1 MADRREGLRTLR
13 RRGRGGD
20 EARPSYPAHWE
31 ADIALRD
38 GSAAHLR
45 PILPTDADA
54 LQDFHQRQ
62 SEHSRYLR
70 FFAPMPRLSPR
81 DLERFTH
88 VDHSDRVAFVVLAG
102 AEIIAVGRYDRTEPH
117 SAEVAF
123 NVSDSRQGT
132 GLASVLLEHLAAAA
146 RERGINRFTA
156 EVLPQ
161 NTKMIKVFTETG
173 FDVERM
179 LDDGVVMVSFRID
192 PTARSLAVMAER
204 EHRAEARAMERLL
217 HPESVLLLGV
227 SSRGDSAGGRF
238 LSALET
244 SGYDGT
250 VHVVSRDALELRGH
264 RTWAKVSDVPG
275 AVDLAVIALRP
286 EACLDAIE
294 ECAEIGVRSVVIP
307 TEGFTD
313 VESGDRGAGAAGAS
327 LQRELVVRAR
337 RHGMRLLGP
346 GSLGFLRT
354 GEHAISL
361 SLAPTMPRPGRV
373 ALAGQSSALS
383 AMLLAGTDTRGIG
396 LHEFV
401 GAGNR
406 ADVSL
411 NDTLQHWEDDEQ
423 VGVIGLAL
431 ESMGNPR
438 KFTRIA
444 RRLTRSTPLV
454 VLRPPGSESHR
465 PPGHDVRPS
474 MLPRRALDQVLDSA
488 GVVQTQGVD
497 HLLDVVDA
505 IDRQGLPLGRR
516 VGLLSNTAA
525 LGSSLRGA
533 ADQAGLDVV
542 ADNRS
547 VPLTADPRLVQRAF
561 TSMAARGEVDLV
573 IAGVLDPLSGD
584 CTEVLRQMA
593 TVARHSEV
601 VLLVCLVSTAD
612 RFGEVQRTVRGDGA
626 LPPVHAT
633 PYAVV
638 RAGAGMLSAALRPQA
653 DDEEPAQREDV
664 DRAAARELV
673 DALLPG
679 PARADAE
686 DTGPD
691 RGAADRSAED
701 RGAVDL
707 GAEDTTA
714 LLAAYGI
721 GLLASRRIAD
731 AEDALSQAAEIGYP
745 VALKSTDPVLRHRAD
760 LGGVRLDIPD
770 AVQLR
775 HAVERM
781 RRDLSYSSAP
791 LEVQRM
797 APAGVPMVVRS
808 VEDPSLGPVVSL
820 SVAGDATDLL
830 EDIAYAI
837 PPFSEG
843 AAARLVD
850 TPASAVKLRGTRGL
864 PPADREALADLVV
877 RIGLLAEDVPELA
890 ALELYPVLVAQDG
903 TTVIGARA
911 RLAPAPNR
919 TDGARR
925 VLSGPAGD

>member
-1 MADRREGLRTLR
+1 MAERRDGLRSLR
-13 RRGRGGD
+13 RRARPED
-20 EARPSYPAHWE
+20 EHEPSYPSHWE

-70 FFAPMPRLSPR
+70 FFAAMPKLSRR
-81 DLERFTH
+81 DLERFTN
-88 VDHSDRVAFVVLAG
+88 VDHADRVALVALVG
-102 AEIIAVGRYDRTEPH
+102 AEIVAVGRYDRTEPH

-146 RERGINRFTA
+146 RERGINEFTA

-173 FDVERM
+173 FDVTRV

-192 PTARSLAVMAER
+192 PTVRSLAVMSER

-217 HPESVLLLGV
+217 HPQSVLLIGV
-227 SSRGDSAGGRF
+227 SSRADSAGGRF
-238 LSALET
+238 LTALED
-244 SGYDGT
+244 SGYGGT
-250 VHVVSRDALELRGH
+250 VHLIARDVLELRGH
-264 RTWAKVSDVPG
+264 RTWARVGDVPG
-275 AVDLAVIALRP
+275 TVDLAVIALRP
-286 EACLDAIE
+286 EACLDAID
-294 ECAEIGVRSVVIP
+294 ECAAIGVRSVLIP
-307 TEGFTD
+307 TEGFSD
-313 VESGDRGAGAAGAS
+313 SDEGRL
-327 LQRELVVRAR
+327 LQRELVARAR

-354 GEHAISL
+354 GEDAISL
-361 SLAPTMPRPGRV
+361 SLAPRMPQPGTV

-383 AMLLAGTDTRGIG
+383 AMLLAGTDARGIG

-401 GAGNR
+401 GVGNR

-411 NDTLQHWEDDEQ
+411 NDTLQHWEDDDQ

-444 RRLTRSTPLV
+444 RRLTRSTPLI
-454 VLRPPGSESHR
+454 VLRPPGSESHL
-465 PPGHDVRPS
+465 PPGHDVRS
-474 MLPRRALDQVLDSA
+474 STLPRRAMDQVLDSA
-488 GVVQTQGVD
+488 GVVQATGVD

-505 IDRQGLPLGRR
+505 IGRQGLPLGRR

-525 LGSSLRGA
+525 LGASLSGA
-533 ADQAGLDVV
+533 AGQAGFDVV
-542 ADNRS
+542 AENHS
-547 VPLTADPRLVQRAF
+547 VPLSPDPRLIQRAF
-561 TSMAARGEVDLV
+561 TTMAALGQVDLV
-573 IAGVLDPLSGD
+573 IAGMIDPQTAD
-584 CTEVLRQMA
+584 ITEVLRQMSI
-593 TVARHSEV
+593 VARHSEV
-601 VLLVCLVSTAD
+601 VLLVCLVTSED
-612 RFGEVQRTVRGDGA
+612 RFAEVQRAVRADLS

-638 RAGAGMLSAALRPQA
+638 RAGAGMLAAALRPEV
-653 DDEEPAQREDV
+653 DDAEPAQREGI

-673 DALLPG
+673 EALTPS
-679 PARADAE
+679 PAA
-686 DTGPD
+686 
-691 RGAADRSAED
+691 S
-701 RGAVDL
+701 AVDL
-707 GAEDTTA
+707 STAEITA

-721 GLLASRRIAD
+721 DQLSSRRITD
-731 AEDALSQAAEIGYP
+731 AEDALAQAAEIGYP

-775 HAVERM
+775 HAVDSM

-791 LEVQRM
+791 LEVQAM

-830 EDIAYAI
+830 DDIAYAI
-837 PPFSEG
+837 PPFSES

-850 TPASAVKLRGTRGL
+850 APATAVKLRGMRGL

-877 RIGLLAEDVPELA
+877 RIGLLAEDLPEVA
-890 ALELYPVLVAQDG
+890 SLELYPVLVAQDG
-903 TTVIGARA
+903 LTVIGARV
-911 RLAPAPNR
+911 RLAPPPNR

-925 VLSGPAGD
+925 TLSGPPGS

>member
-1 MADRREGLRTLR
+1 MADRRDGLRPLR
-13 RRGRGGD
+13 RRARGG
-20 EARPSYPAHWE
+20 EETGPSYPAHWE

-45 PILPTDADA
+45 PILPSDAEA
-54 LQDFHQRQ
+54 LQEFHQRQ
-62 SEHSRYLR
+62 SEQSRYLR
-70 FFAPMPRLSPR
+70 FFAPMPRLSSR
-81 DLERFTH
+81 DLDRFTH
-88 VDHSDRVAFVVLAG
+88 VDHVDRVAFIVLVG
-102 AEIIAVGRYDRTEPH
+102 QEIVAVARYDRVEPRT
-117 SAEVAF
+117 AEIAF

-173 FDVERM
+173 FDVDRT

-204 EHRAEARAMERLL
+204 EHRAESRAMERLL
-217 HPESVLLLGV
+217 DPRSVLLIGV
-227 SSRGDSAGGRF
+227 SSRADSAGGRF
-238 LSALET
+238 LTALES
-244 SGYDGT
+244 SGYAGT
-250 VHVVSRDALELRGH
+250 VHLVARDALELRGH
-264 RTWAKVSDVPG
+264 RPWQRIADVPG
-275 AVDLAVIALRP
+275 TVDLAVIALRP

-294 ECAEIGVRSVVIP
+294 ECAAIGVRSVVIP

-313 VESGDRGAGAAGAS
+313 SDEGRR
-327 LQRELVVRAR
+327 LQRELVARAR

-354 GEHAISL
+354 GEDPISL
-361 SLAPTMPRPGRV
+361 SLAPRMPRPGPV

-383 AMLLAGTDTRGIG
+383 AMLLAGTDARGIG

-401 GAGNR
+401 GVGNR

-411 NDTLQHWEDDEQ
+411 NDTLQHWEDDDQ
-423 VGVIGLAL
+423 IGVIGLAL

-444 RRLTRSTPLV
+444 RRLTRSTPLI

-465 PPGHDVRPS
+465 PPGHDVRS
-474 MLPRRALDQVLDSA
+474 SSLPRRALDQVLDSA
-488 GVVQTQGVD
+488 GVVQTRGVD

-505 IDRQGLPLGRR
+505 IGRQGLPLGRR
-516 VGLLSNTAA
+516 VGLLSNTGA
-525 LGSSLRGA
+525 LGASLRGA
-533 ADQAGLDVV
+533 ADEAGLHVV
-542 ADNRS
+542 AENRS
-547 VPLTADPRLVQRAF
+547 VPLSPDPRLIQRAF
-561 TSMAARGEVDLV
+561 TSMAALGEVDLV
-573 IAGVLDPLSGD
+573 IAGMLDPLTGD
-584 CTEVLRQMA
+584 VVEVLRQMA
-593 TVARHSEV
+593 IVARHSEV
-601 VLLVCLVSTAD
+601 VMLVCLVTSTE
-612 RFGEVQRTVRGDGA
+612 RFDQVQAAVRREPA

-633 PYAVV
+633 PFAAT
-638 RAGAGMLSAALRPQA
+638 RAADGMLAAALRPEV
-653 DDEEPAQREDV
+653 DDEEPAQRDV
-664 DRAAARELV
+664 DRAAARAVVERWREAGEERTEGAPAE
-673 DALLPG
+673 DLP
-679 PARADAE
+679 AE
-686 DTGPD
+686 DT
-691 RGAADRSAED
+691 R
-701 RGAVDL
+701 
-707 GAEDTTA
+707 A

-721 GLLASRRIAD
+721 DLLVSHRFTD
-731 AEDALSQAAEIGYP
+731 VDDALAQAARIGYP

-770 AVQLR
+770 EVQLR
-775 HAVERM
+775 HAVEGM

-791 LEVQRM
+791 LEVQAM

-830 EDIAYAI
+830 DDIAYAI
-837 PPFSEG
+837 PPFSET

-864 PPADREALADLVV
+864 PRADRAALADLVV
-877 RIGLLAEDVPELA
+877 RIGLLAEDLPELA
-890 ALELYPVLVAQDG
+890 SLELYPVLVAQHG
-903 TTVIGARA
+903 TTVVGARA

-919 TDGARR
+919 TDGTRR
-925 VLSGPAGD
+925 ALSGPAAL

>member
-1 MADRREGLRTLR
+1 MAERRDGLRSLR
-13 RRGRGGD
+13 RR
-20 EARPSYPAHWE
+20 ARPDDEHEPTYPSHWE

-70 FFAPMPRLSPR
+70 FFAAMPKLSRR

-88 VDHSDRVAFVVLAG
+88 VDHQDRVALVALVG
-102 AEIIAVGRYDRTEPH
+102 AEIIAVGRYDRTEPR

-146 RERGINRFTA
+146 RERGINEFTA
-156 EVLPQ
+156 DVLPQ

-173 FDVERM
+173 FDVARV

-217 HPESVLLLGV
+217 HPQSVLLIGV
-227 SSRGDSAGGRF
+227 SSRADSAGGRF
-238 LSALET
+238 LTALED
-244 SGYDGT
+244 SGYSGT
-250 VHVVSRDALELRGH
+250 VHLISRDALELRG
-264 RTWAKVSDVPG
+264 RPAFARVSDVPG
-275 AVDLAVIALRP
+275 TVDLAVIALRP
-286 EACLDAIE
+286 EACLEAIE
-294 ECAEIGVRSVVIP
+294 ECAEIGVRSVLIP
-307 TEGFTD
+307 TEGFSD
-313 VESGDRGAGAAGAS
+313 SDEGRL
-327 LQRELVVRAR
+327 LQRELVARAR

-354 GEHAISL
+354 GEDAISL
-361 SLAPTMPRPGRV
+361 SLAPRMPQPGTV

-383 AMLLAGTDTRGIG
+383 AMLLAGTDARGIG

-401 GAGNR
+401 GVGNR

-411 NDTLQHWEDDEQ
+411 NDTLQHWEDDAQ

-454 VLRPPGSESHR
+454 VLRPPGSESHL
-465 PPGHDVRPS
+465 PPGHDVRHS
-474 MLPRRALDQVLDSA
+474 ALPRRAMDQVLDSA
-488 GVVQTQGVD
+488 GVVQAGGVD

-505 IDRQGLPLGRR
+505 IGRQGLPLGHR

-533 ADQAGLDVV
+533 AGQAGLDVV
-542 ADNRS
+542 AENHS
-547 VPLTADPRLVQRAF
+547 VPLSPDPRLIQRAF
-561 TSMAARGEVDLV
+561 TTMAALGKVDLV
-573 IAGVLDPLSGD
+573 IAGLVDPQAAD
-584 CTEVLRQMA
+584 AIEVLRQMSI
-593 TVARHSEV
+593 VARHSEV
-601 VLLVCLVSTAD
+601 VLMVCLVTTAE
-612 RFGEVQRTVRGDGA
+612 RFAEVQRAVRADLS
-626 LPPVHAT
+626 LPPVHTT
-633 PYAVV
+633 PFTVV
-638 RAGAGMLSAALRPQA
+638 RAGAGMLAAALRPEA
-653 DDEEPAQREDV
+653 DDAEPAQREDI
-664 DRAAARELV
+664 DRATARELV
-673 DALLPG
+673 QSLTPP
-679 PARADAE
+679 PAA
-686 DTGPD
+686 P
-691 RGAADRSAED
+691 
-701 RGAVDL
+701 AVDL
-707 GAEDTTA
+707 STAEITA
-714 LLAAYGI
+714 LLSAYGI
-721 GLLASRRIAD
+721 DLLATRQIED
-731 AEDALSQAAEIGYP
+731 VEDALAHAAEIGYP
-745 VALKSTDPVLRHRAD
+745 VVLKSTDPVLRHRAD

-775 HAVERM
+775 HAVDSM

-791 LEVQRM
+791 LEVQAM

-830 EDIAYAI
+830 DDIAYAI
-837 PPFSEG
+837 PPFSEHG
-843 AAARLVD
+843 AARLVD
-850 TPASAVKLRGTRGL
+850 APATAVKLRGMRGL
-864 PPADREALADLVV
+864 PPADRTALADLVV
-877 RIGLLAEDVPELA
+877 RVGLLAEDLPEVA
-890 ALELYPVLVAQDG
+890 SLELYPVLVAQNG
-903 TTVIGARA
+903 LTVVGARA
-911 RLAPAPNR
+911 RLAPPPNR
-919 TDGARR
+919 TDGSRR
-925 VLSGPAGD
+925 TLSGPPGS

>member
-1 MADRREGLRTLR
+1 MAERRDGLRSLR
-13 RRGRGGD
+13 RRARPED
-20 EARPSYPAHWE
+20 EHEPSYPSHWE

-70 FFAPMPRLSPR
+70 FFAAMPKLSRR
-81 DLERFTH
+81 DLERFTN
-88 VDHSDRVAFVVLAG
+88 VDHADRVALVALVG
-102 AEIIAVGRYDRTEPH
+102 AEIVAVGRYDRTEPH

-146 RERGINRFTA
+146 RERGINEFTA
-156 EVLPQ
+156 EVLPE

-173 FDVERM
+173 FDVTRV

-192 PTARSLAVMAER
+192 PTVRSLAVMSER

-217 HPESVLLLGV
+217 HPQSVLLIGV
-227 SSRGDSAGGRF
+227 SSRADSAGGRF
-238 LSALET
+238 LTALED
-244 SGYDGT
+244 SGYGGT
-250 VHVVSRDALELRGH
+250 VHLIARDVLELRGR
-264 RTWAKVSDVPG
+264 RTWARVGDVPG
-275 AVDLAVIALRP
+275 TVDLAVIALRP
-286 EACLDAIE
+286 EACLDAID
-294 ECAEIGVRSVVIP
+294 ECAAIGVRSVLIP
-307 TEGFTD
+307 TEGFSD
-313 VESGDRGAGAAGAS
+313 SDEGRL
-327 LQRELVVRAR
+327 LQRELVARAR

-354 GEHAISL
+354 GEDAISL
-361 SLAPTMPRPGRV
+361 SLAPRMPQPGTV

-383 AMLLAGTDTRGIG
+383 AMLLAGTDARGIG

-401 GAGNR
+401 GVGNR

-411 NDTLQHWEDDEQ
+411 NDTLQHWEDDDQ

-444 RRLTRSTPLV
+444 RRLTRSTPLI
-454 VLRPPGSESHR
+454 VLRPPGSESHL
-465 PPGHDVRPS
+465 PPGHDVRS
-474 MLPRRALDQVLDSA
+474 STLPRRAMDQVLDSA
-488 GVVQTQGVD
+488 GVVQATGVD

-505 IDRQGLPLGRR
+505 IGRQGLPLGRR

-525 LGSSLRGA
+525 LGASLSGA
-533 ADQAGLDVV
+533 AGQAGFDVV
-542 ADNRS
+542 AENHS
-547 VPLTADPRLVQRAF
+547 VPLSPDPRLIQRAF
-561 TSMAARGEVDLV
+561 TTMAALGQVDLV
-573 IAGVLDPLSGD
+573 IAGMIDPQTAD
-584 CTEVLRQMA
+584 ITEVLRQMSI
-593 TVARHSEV
+593 VARHSEV
-601 VLLVCLVSTAD
+601 VLLVCLVTTED
-612 RFGEVQRTVRGDGA
+612 RFAEVQRAVRADLS

-638 RAGAGMLSAALRPQA
+638 RAGAGMLAAALRPEV
-653 DDEEPAQREDV
+653 DDAEPAQREGI

-673 DALLPG
+673 EALTPS
-679 PARADAE
+679 PAA
-686 DTGPD
+686 
-691 RGAADRSAED
+691 S
-701 RGAVDL
+701 AVDL
-707 GAEDTTA
+707 STAEITA

-721 GLLASRRIAD
+721 DQLSSRRITD
-731 AEDALSQAAEIGYP
+731 AEDALAQAAEIGYP

-775 HAVERM
+775 HAVDSM

-791 LEVQRM
+791 LEVQAM

-830 EDIAYAI
+830 DDIAYAI
-837 PPFSEG
+837 PPFSES

-850 TPASAVKLRGTRGL
+850 APATAVKLRGMRGL

-877 RIGLLAEDVPELA
+877 RIGLLAEDLPEVA
-890 ALELYPVLVAQDG
+890 SLELYPVLVAQDG
-903 TTVIGARA
+903 LTVIGARV
-911 RLAPAPNR
+911 RLAPPPNR

-925 VLSGPAGD
+925 TLSGPPGS

>member
-1 MADRREGLRTLR
+1 MAERRDGLRSLR
-13 RRGRGGD
+13 RRARPED
-20 EARPSYPAHWE
+20 EHEPSYPSHWE

-45 PILPTDADA
+45 PILPADADA

-70 FFAPMPRLSPR
+70 FFAAMPKLSRR
-81 DLERFTH
+81 DLERFTN
-88 VDHSDRVAFVVLAG
+88 VDHADRVALVALVG
-102 AEIIAVGRYDRTEPH
+102 AEIVAVGRYDRTEPH

-146 RERGINRFTA
+146 RERGINEFTA

-173 FDVERM
+173 FDVTRV

-192 PTARSLAVMAER
+192 PTVRSLAVMSER

-217 HPESVLLLGV
+217 HPQSVLLIGV
-227 SSRGDSAGGRF
+227 SSRADSAGGRF
-238 LSALET
+238 LTALED
-244 SGYDGT
+244 SGYGGT
-250 VHVVSRDALELRGH
+250 VHLIARDVLELRGH
-264 RTWAKVSDVPG
+264 RTWARVGDVPG
-275 AVDLAVIALRP
+275 TVDLAVIALRP
-286 EACLDAIE
+286 EACLDAID
-294 ECAEIGVRSVVIP
+294 ECAAIGVRSVLIP
-307 TEGFTD
+307 TEGFSD
-313 VESGDRGAGAAGAS
+313 SDEGRL
-327 LQRELVVRAR
+327 LQRELVARAR

-354 GEHAISL
+354 GEDAISL
-361 SLAPTMPRPGRV
+361 SLAPRMPQPGTV

-383 AMLLAGTDTRGIG
+383 AMLLAGTDARGIG

-401 GAGNR
+401 GVGNR

-411 NDTLQHWEDDEQ
+411 NDTLQHWEDDDQ

-444 RRLTRSTPLV
+444 RRLTRSTPLI
-454 VLRPPGSESHR
+454 VLRPPGSESHL
-465 PPGHDVRPS
+465 PPGHDVRS
-474 MLPRRALDQVLDSA
+474 STLPRRAMDQVLDSA
-488 GVVQTQGVD
+488 GVVQATGVD

-505 IDRQGLPLGRR
+505 IGRQGLPLGRR

-525 LGSSLRGA
+525 LGASLSGA
-533 ADQAGLDVV
+533 AGQAGFDVV
-542 ADNRS
+542 AENHS
-547 VPLTADPRLVQRAF
+547 VPLSPDPRLIQRAF
-561 TSMAARGEVDLV
+561 TTMAALGQVDLV
-573 IAGVLDPLSGD
+573 IAGMIDPQTAD
-584 CTEVLRQMA
+584 ITEVLRQMSI
-593 TVARHSEV
+593 VARHSEV
-601 VLLVCLVSTAD
+601 VLLVCLVTSED
-612 RFGEVQRTVRGDGA
+612 RFAEVQRAVRADLS

-638 RAGAGMLSAALRPQA
+638 RAGAGMLAAALRPEV
-653 DDEEPAQREDV
+653 DDAEPAQREGI

-673 DALLPG
+673 EALTPS
-679 PARADAE
+679 PAA
-686 DTGPD
+686 
-691 RGAADRSAED
+691 S
-701 RGAVDL
+701 AVDL
-707 GAEDTTA
+707 STAEITA

-721 GLLASRRIAD
+721 DQLSSRRITD
-731 AEDALSQAAEIGYP
+731 AEDALAQAAEIGYP

-775 HAVERM
+775 HAVDSM

-791 LEVQRM
+791 LEVQAM

-830 EDIAYAI
+830 DDIAYAI
-837 PPFSEG
+837 PPFSES

-850 TPASAVKLRGTRGL
+850 APATAVKLRGMRGL

-877 RIGLLAEDVPELA
+877 RIGLLAEDLPEVA
-890 ALELYPVLVAQDG
+890 SLELYPVLVAQDG
-903 TTVIGARA
+903 LTVIGARV
-911 RLAPAPNR
+911 RLAPPPNR

-925 VLSGPAGD
+925 TLSGPPGS

>member
-1 MADRREGLRTLR
+1 MAERRDGLRSLR
-13 RRGRGGD
+13 RRARPED
-20 EARPSYPAHWE
+20 EHEPSYPSHWE

-70 FFAPMPRLSPR
+70 FFAAMPKLSRR
-81 DLERFTH
+81 DLERFTN
-88 VDHSDRVAFVVLAG
+88 VDHADRVALVALVG
-102 AEIIAVGRYDRTEPH
+102 AEIVAVGRYDRTEPH

-146 RERGINRFTA
+146 RERGINEFTA

-173 FDVERM
+173 FDVTRV

-192 PTARSLAVMAER
+192 PTARSLAVMSER

-217 HPESVLLLGV
+217 HPQSVLLIGV
-227 SSRGDSAGGRF
+227 SSRADSAGGRF
-238 LSALET
+238 LTALED
-244 SGYDGT
+244 SGYGGT
-250 VHVVSRDALELRGH
+250 VHLIARDVLELRGR
-264 RTWAKVSDVPG
+264 RTWARVGDVPG
-275 AVDLAVIALRP
+275 TVDLAVIALRP
-286 EACLDAIE
+286 EACLDAID
-294 ECAEIGVRSVVIP
+294 ECAAIGVRSVLIP
-307 TEGFTD
+307 TEGFSD
-313 VESGDRGAGAAGAS
+313 SDEGRL
-327 LQRELVVRAR
+327 LQRELVARAR

-354 GEHAISL
+354 GEDAISL
-361 SLAPTMPRPGRV
+361 SLAPRMPQPGTV

-383 AMLLAGTDTRGIG
+383 AMLLAGTDARGIG

-401 GAGNR
+401 GVGNR

-411 NDTLQHWEDDEQ
+411 NDTLQHWEDDDQ

-444 RRLTRSTPLV
+444 RRLTRSTPLI
-454 VLRPPGSESHR
+454 VLRPPGSESHL
-465 PPGHDVRPS
+465 PPGHDVRS
-474 MLPRRALDQVLDSA
+474 STLPRRAMDQVLDSA
-488 GVVQTQGVD
+488 GVVQATGVD

-505 IDRQGLPLGRR
+505 IGRQGLPLGRR

-525 LGSSLRGA
+525 LGASLSGA
-533 ADQAGLDVV
+533 AGQAGFDVV
-542 ADNRS
+542 AENHS
-547 VPLTADPRLVQRAF
+547 VPLSPDPRLIQRAF
-561 TSMAARGEVDLV
+561 TTMAALGQVDLV
-573 IAGVLDPLSGD
+573 IAGMIDPQTAD
-584 CTEVLRQMA
+584 ITEVLRQMSI
-593 TVARHSEV
+593 VARHSEV
-601 VLLVCLVSTAD
+601 VLLVCLVTTED
-612 RFGEVQRTVRGDGA
+612 RFAEVQRAVRADLS

-638 RAGAGMLSAALRPQA
+638 RAGAGMLAAALRPEV
-653 DDEEPAQREDV
+653 DDAEPAQREGI

-673 DALLPG
+673 EALTPS
-679 PARADAE
+679 PAA
-686 DTGPD
+686 
-691 RGAADRSAED
+691 S
-701 RGAVDL
+701 AVDL
-707 GAEDTTA
+707 STAEITA

-721 GLLASRRIAD
+721 DQLSSRRITD
-731 AEDALSQAAEIGYP
+731 AEDALAQAAEIGYP

-775 HAVERM
+775 HAVDSM

-791 LEVQRM
+791 LEVQAM

-830 EDIAYAI
+830 DDIAYAI
-837 PPFSEG
+837 PPFSES

-850 TPASAVKLRGTRGL
+850 APATAVKLRGMRGL

-877 RIGLLAEDVPELA
+877 RIGLLAEDLPEVA
-890 ALELYPVLVAQDG
+890 SLELYPVLVAQDG
-903 TTVIGARA
+903 LTVIGARV
-911 RLAPAPNR
+911 RLAPPPNR

-925 VLSGPAGD
+925 TLSGPPGS

>member
-1 MADRREGLRTLR
+1 MAERRDGLRSLR
-13 RRGRGGD
+13 RR
-20 EARPSYPAHWE
+20 ARPEDEHEPTYPSHWE

-62 SEHSRYLR
+62 SEQSRYLR
-70 FFAPMPRLSPR
+70 FFAAMPTLSRR
-81 DLERFTH
+81 DLDRFTH
-88 VDHSDRVAFVVLAG
+88 VDHVDRVALVALVG
-102 AEIIAVGRYDRTEPH
+102 AEIVAVGRYDRTEPR

-146 RERGINRFTA
+146 RERGINEFTA

-173 FDVERM
+173 FDVARV

-204 EHRAEARAMERLL
+204 EHRAESRAMERLL
-217 HPESVLLLGV
+217 HPQSVLLIGV
-227 SSRGDSAGGRF
+227 SSRADSAGGRF
-238 LSALET
+238 LTALED
-244 SGYDGT
+244 SGYGGT
-250 VHVVSRDALELRGH
+250 VHLISRDVLEVRGH
-264 RTWAKVSDVPG
+264 RTWARVGDVPG
-275 AVDLAVIALRP
+275 PVDLAVIALRP
-286 EACLDAIE
+286 EACLEAIE
-294 ECAEIGVRSVVIP
+294 ECAAIGVRSVLIP
-307 TEGFTD
+307 TEGFSD
-313 VESGDRGAGAAGAS
+313 SDEGRL
-327 LQRELVVRAR
+327 LQRELVARAR
-337 RHGMRLLGP
+337 LHGMRLLGP

-354 GEHAISL
+354 GDDAISV
-361 SLAPTMPRPGRV
+361 SLAPRMPQPGTV
-373 ALAGQSSALS
+373 ALAGQSTALS
-383 AMLLAGTDTRGIG
+383 AMLLAGTDARGIG

-401 GAGNR
+401 GVGNR

-411 NDTLQHWEDDEQ
+411 NDTLQHWEDDER

-444 RRLTRSTPLV
+444 RRLTRTTPLI
-454 VLRPPGSESHR
+454 VLRPPGSESHL
-465 PPGHDVRPS
+465 PPGHDVRPFT
-474 MLPRRALDQVLDSA
+474 LPRRAMDQVLDSA
-488 GVVQTQGVD
+488 GVVRTEGVD

-505 IDRQGLPLGRR
+505 IGRQGLPLGRR

-533 ADQAGLDVV
+533 AGQAGFEVV
-542 ADNRS
+542 AENHS
-547 VPLTADPRLVQRAF
+547 VPLSPDPRLIQRAF
-561 TSMAARGEVDLV
+561 TTMAALGEVDLV
-573 IAGVLDPLSGD
+573 IAGMVDPQIAD
-584 CTEVLRQMA
+584 ATEVLRQMSI
-593 TVARHSEV
+593 VARHSEV
-601 VLLVCLVSTAD
+601 VLLVCLVTTVD
-612 RFGEVQRTVRGDGA
+612 RLAEVQRAVRTDLS

-633 PYAVV
+633 PFTVV
-638 RAGAGMLSAALRPQA
+638 RAGAGMLAAALRPEA
-653 DDEEPAQREDV
+653 DDAEPAQRDGI

-673 DALLPG
+673 ESLTPS
-679 PARADAE
+679 PAA
-686 DTGPD
+686 
-691 RGAADRSAED
+691 S
-701 RGAVDL
+701 AVDL
-707 GAEDTTA
+707 STAETAA

-721 GLLASRRIAD
+721 DQLATRRITD
-731 AEDALSQAAEIGYP
+731 AEDALVQAAEIGYP
-745 VALKSTDPVLRHRAD
+745 VALKSTDPVLRHRSD
-760 LGGVRLDIPD
+760 LGGVRLAIPD

-775 HAVERM
+775 HAVESM
-781 RRDLSYSSAP
+781 RRELSYSSAP
-791 LEVQRM
+791 LEVQAM

-830 EDIAYAI
+830 DDIAYAI
-837 PPFSEG
+837 PPFSES

-850 TPASAVKLRGTRGL
+850 APATAVKLRGMRGL
-864 PPADREALADLVV
+864 PPADRAALADLVV
-877 RIGLLAEDVPELA
+877 RIGLLAEDLPEVA
-890 ALELYPVLVAQDG
+890 SLELYPVLVAQHG
-903 TTVIGARA
+903 LTVVGARA

-925 VLSGPAGD
+925 TLSGPPGS